1 MSLIHRQ
8 QHQLHRIETGLLR
21 SDPQLTAMLGVFG
34 RLSAGEVMPA
44 REQMPSR
51 RQSIR
56 QAAALIRQATA
67 LIVKTITVVAD
78 AIVLL
83 LKAVLALV
91 IAAVGIRH
99 SRRLSAPRPERT
111 RRVREAGGRPGPADQ
126 N

>member
-1 MSLIHRQ
+1 MSLSHRQ

-51 RQSIR
+51 QHSVR
-56 QAAALIRQATA
+56 QAAALIATA
-67 LIVKTITVVAD
+67 ITVVAD

-83 LKAVLALV
+83 LRAVLALV
-91 IAAVGIRH
+91 IAAAGPRH
-99 SRRLSAPRPERT
+99 TRRLPAPGPERT
-111 RRVREAGGRPGPADQ
+111 RRVRRVDG
-126 N
+126 